1 VHLVSFEFPNALFVG
16 LASLLIGL
24 VLLDKSLFDAVLE
37 DVVGGI
43 DSPVN
48 SLLNEVPR
56 ALLIFDIFKNFEPLT
71 SPLLITFKRLL
82 KKGVIV
88 EEGLLE
94 ILYR

>member
-1 VHLVSFEFPNALFVG
+1 VHLVSFEFPNALFIG
-16 LASLLIGL
+16 LASLLVGL

-37 DVVGGI
+37 DVVDGI

-56 ALLIFDIFKNFEPLT
+56 TLLIFDIFKNFEPLT